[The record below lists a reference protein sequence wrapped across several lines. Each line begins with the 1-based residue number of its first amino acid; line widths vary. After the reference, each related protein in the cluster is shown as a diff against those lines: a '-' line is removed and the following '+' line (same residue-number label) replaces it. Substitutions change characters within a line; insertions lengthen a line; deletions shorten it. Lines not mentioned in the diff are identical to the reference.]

1 MFHVKQYFTGRF
13 ILLIGLPAGLH
24 SIRFAEH
31 PPHGLQY
38 RRDALQFQP
47 GVPQQHLVPRMLVIG
62 RMIDPLH
69 GPLEPRERVRQRHQE
84 VVQREGHLLQAAL
97 VPCVG
102 QLHEIRV
109 RPLFQQMI
117 ERFQPGRVKERL
129 LHLVI
134 TGANHG
140 VDAHGLEVIAQ
151 HLLAEGVD
159 RRYFGGLQFVQRA
172 AEGLRIRLSFNDQ
185 AAIQALAHFRRS
197 RLGEGHDQHAIQ
209 VVPAADQLH
218 DALHQHRRFSRA
230 SSGADQDRVVH
241 RVDRHQLLWRPGW
254 HNIISLALFYHTR
267 AVRGSVSR
275 ETFSLFRK
283 KYLFI
288 FLSHFIIQNALIFL
302 HFRAYI
308 PLKSDCSH
316 IPIHFPVR
324 RSPKAVSQRRT
335 KRPGR
340 RLFAIHRAH
349 IYIDS
354 NSKSSSSSSS

>member
-1 MFHVKQYFTGRF
+1 M
-13 ILLIGLPAGLH
+13 LIGLPAGLH

-159 RRYFGGLQFVQRA
+159 RRYFGGLQFVQRTP
-172 AEGLRIRLSFNDQ
+172 EGLRRILGFADE
-185 AAIQALAHFRRS
+185 AFVQALTHFCCS

-283 KYLFI
+283 KIFI
-288 FLSHFIIQNALIFL
+288 YIFITFNHSKCVDFSAFQ
-302 HFRAYI
+302 
-308 PLKSDCSH
+308 S
-316 IPIHFPVR
+316 IH
-324 RSPKAVSQRRT
+324 SAEK
-335 KRPGR
+335 
-340 RLFAIHRAH
+340 RLFS
-349 IYIDS
+349 YS
-354 NSKSSSSSSS
+354 NTLSCPKIS